1 GGETPGPIPNP
12 EVKPSSADGTALETG
27 WESRSPPRLLRM
39 EPPSGGSLRF
49 GTLPPMAGPRRPRT
63 APPTRAAS
71 DLPRGVLG
79 ALGQT
84 DRAVENAAQVFD
96 ADVPEEVK
104 AEAAIVGASA
114 FADMGQFEEGLGFL
128 RRFATRSDV
137 GRPFDLRVWYVS
149 GDLLEHM
156 GRREDAAREFLK
168 ILRYDREAF
177 DAAER
182 LAALS

>member
-1 GGETPGPIPNP
+1 M
-12 EVKPSSADGTALETG
+12 VSLESG
-27 WESRSPPRLLRM
+27 DAGRAAREAERAKSLAPRSPVVREILALAYYDAERWRDALREMQAYRRMSGRLDENHVIADAHR
-39 EPPSGGSLRF
+39 
-49 GTLPPMAGPRRPRT
+49 
-63 APPTRAAS
+63 
-71 DLPRGVLG
+71 
-79 ALGQT
+79 ALGQP

-137 GRPFDLRVWYVS
+137 GRPFDLRIWYVS